1 MKKKFLTTIIIL
13 LIFLVSLMT
22 ILSTVGF
29 KTDRFNKFI
38 TDKIIEKNK
47 SISLE
52 LEEIKF
58 KFDFKDFDL
67 FLETKNPKL
76 IYKNI
81 EIPIEYTKVYLDF
94 ISIIKSNPKIDKIN
108 ITSREINID
117 QLKKI
122 MIKTKPSN
130 LNSIIRDKVKN
141 GQLKVN
147 LELYLNDNLKID
159 NFIARGEVKDMEGII
174 VNNLIIKN
182 TSFSFFSDS
191 SDIIIKNLKSKMDGI
206 VISNGNL
213 QIKKNQ
219 EISLQSDFNTEIK
232 INKKNI
238 MNYSPFIKNIKFI
251 NQETKFNG
259 NLDNFLNITFDKT
272 LKIINYAYTNK
283 GKINEL
289 LIQFDK
295 SIKNS
300 FLEKDVE
307 ELYFKNSNFNAR
319 YASDKK
325 NYIYISGDYSI
336 DNKNFQNYDF
346 KNDFVKESSNIN
358 LNFEFAQKLNIDFI
372 NYEKSY
378 NKIAKI
384 ILNLSTKKDLLNLKE
399 LKYSENKNLVLVE
412 NLKIKKKNIISLK
425 KIQVK
430 TFNNNNLKNDFTLD
444 FGEIIKISG
453 KKYDAKNLNKFLNQK
468 SKDNI
473 LKKINKAVDIDL
485 KNIDTPLSKKLKNFR
500 LIGVMEK
507 GKFVKISSKGDFGDN
522 KFLDISLKNDKKNEK
537 KYLEVYSD
545 LPQPLLSEYTFFK
558 GLSDGILTFT
568 SIIEGETSSSKLI
581 IDNFKVVNAPG
592 VVKLLSLADFAG
604 LADLAEGEGLSFE
617 KMEISMSN
625 NKGLL
630 KLNELYAVGPSISVL
645 MEGYKEE
652 NGLTSLR
659 GTLVPAKNLNKLL
672 SKIPVIGKI
681 IIPEEVGEGLFGVSF
696 KMKGMPGKIKTSI
709 NPIKTLTPRFITK
722 ALEKQK
728 KSK

>member
-412 NLKIKKKNIISLK
+412 NLKIEK
-425 KIQVK
+425 KI
-430 TFNNNNLKNDFTLD
+430 
-444 FGEIIKISG
+444 
-453 KKYDAKNLNKFLNQK
+453 
-468 SKDNI
+468 
-473 LKKINKAVDIDL
+473 
-485 KNIDTPLSKKLKNFR
+485 
-500 LIGVMEK
+500 
-507 GKFVKISSKGDFGDN
+507 
-522 KFLDISLKNDKKNEK
+522 
-537 KYLEVYSD
+537 
-545 LPQPLLSEYTFFK
+545 
-558 GLSDGILTFT
+558 
-568 SIIEGETSSSKLI
+568 
-581 IDNFKVVNAPG
+581 
-592 VVKLLSLADFAG
+592 
-604 LADLAEGEGLSFE
+604 
-617 KMEISMSN
+617 
-625 NKGLL
+625 
-630 KLNELYAVGPSISVL
+630 
-645 MEGYKEE
+645 
-652 NGLTSLR
+652 
-659 GTLVPAKNLNKLL
+659 
-672 SKIPVIGKI
+672 
-681 IIPEEVGEGLFGVSF
+681 
-696 KMKGMPGKIKTSI
+696 
-709 NPIKTLTPRFITK
+709 
-722 ALEKQK
+722 
-728 KSK
+728 